1 MRPPRLSFAC
11 ELDTP
16 RLTELFAD
24 ASVITELQAL
34 GARVAVM
41 LSDYSAERAQA
52 IQQLNQAG
60 IPVVAIPLVPA
71 EDGYYFTADNL
82 PQAQQSY
89 ERWKAWTHSM
99 G

>member
-1 MRPPRLSFAC
+1 MGQPRLSLAC
-11 ELDTP
+11 ELDTH

-24 ASVITELQAL
+24 ASVIAELQAL

-41 LSDYSAERAQA
+41 LSDYSAERAQV

-71 EDGYYFTADNL
+71 EEG
-82 PQAQQSY
+82 
-89 ERWKAWTHSM
+89 
-99 G
+99 